1 MEHFE
6 KKKCYLEAQRIGE
19 RTKFDLE
26 MITATGSCSGI
37 ENYSRHLDGR
47 KKGERPYCLLDFFPD
62 DFLMIIDESHVT
74 IPQVRAMYNGDRSRK
89 ETLVEHGFRLPSALD
104 NRPMKFD
111 EFEEKINQVIYV
123 SATPAEYETLLSD
136 ENIVE
141 QIIRPTGLL
150 DPKIETHKTK
160 GQIDFLIENIKIV
173 VKRKERV
180 LITTITKKSAEDL
193 TDYLNSMG
201 LKCQYMHSDI
211 DSIERVKILRGLR
224 LKHFDVL
231 IGINLLREGL
241 DLPEVS
247 LVAVIDAD
255 KQGFL
260 RSKSSLMQ
268 VAGRAARNINGKVIL
283 FGDTITESMKYLIDE
298 TDKRRK
304 IQSDYNQ
311 KNNIT
316 PKTIL
321 KNMDEIKLS
330 TVVADNET
338 EEIIEKD
345 LDIDIKNLDV
355 IEKKEKMEEIKRK
368 MLNYAKDLQ
377 FEKAAL
383 FRDKLEKLKNV

>member
-1 MEHFE
+1 
-6 KKKCYLEAQRIGE
+6 
-19 RTKFDLE
+19 
-26 MITATGSCSGI
+26 
-37 ENYSRHLDGR
+37 
-47 KKGERPYCLLDFFPD
+47 
-62 DFLMIIDESHVT
+62 MIIDESHVT

-123 SATPAEYETLLSD
+123 SATPGEYETLLSN
-136 ENIVE
+136 ENVIK

-150 DPKIETHKTK
+150 DPKIEVHKTK
-160 GQIDFLIENIKIV
+160 GQIDYLIENIKVV
-173 VKRKERV
+173 VKRNERV

-247 LVAVIDAD
+247 LVAVVDAD

-283 FGDTITESMKYLIDE
+283 FGDIITESMQYLIDE
-298 TDKRRK
+298 TNNRRK
-304 IQSDYNQ
+304 VQDQYNK

-321 KNMDEIKLS
+321 KNIDEIKLS
-330 TVVADNET
+330 TVVADN
-338 EEIIEKD
+338 
-345 LDIDIKNLDV
+345 DIDEVINDDLELQIGNLNK
-355 IEKKEKMEEIKRK
+355 IELKDKVKEIKRK

-383 FRDKLEKLKNV
+383 LRDQLEKLKNV

>member
-1 MEHFE
+1 M
-6 KKKCYLEAQRIGE
+6 
-19 RTKFDLE
+19 
-26 MITATGSCSGI
+26 
-37 ENYSRHLDGR
+37 
-47 KKGERPYCLLDFFPD
+47 
-62 DFLMIIDESHVT
+62 
-74 IPQVRAMYNGDRSRK
+74 
-89 ETLVEHGFRLPSALD
+89 
-104 NRPMKFD
+104 
-111 EFEEKINQVIYV
+111 
-123 SATPAEYETLLSD
+123 
-136 ENIVE
+136 
-141 QIIRPTGLL
+141 
-150 DPKIETHKTK
+150 
-160 GQIDFLIENIKIV
+160 
-173 VKRKERV
+173 
-180 LITTITKKSAEDL
+180 
-193 TDYLNSMG
+193 
-201 LKCQYMHSDI
+201 
-211 DSIERVKILRGLR
+211 KILRGLR

-330 TVVADNET
+330 TVVADNELSQDT
-338 EEIIEKD
+338 WARSTLNAIFGGGKKD
-345 LDIDIKNLDV
+345 DKEPQDV
-355 IEKKEKMEEIKRK
+355 PPKK
-368 MLNYAKDLQ
+368 
-377 FEKAAL
+377 
-383 FRDKLEKLKNV
+383 